1 MFSLGCRVKAAGVGA
16 TGFPCCPSA
25 RITGH
30 DQCAAGTGCHQFL
43 LADICLC
50 TSTCLEDRAIWGKLS
65 SPKPPE
71 NSGECSACSVGWT
84 CPSLPY
90 ILHMQHVS
98 LLTMQRPELAAC
110 SFRFAFCSHALFM
123 SSFQLWSERPLS
135 TGLGKLKH
143 MQKSIACSHFFSFC
157 SKPDDPI
164 TIILT
169 VISMALTILCRMG
182 RVLHSI
188 FLYLWEAGSSR
199 GTTSS
204 FICSLS
210 TALGYQV
217 LENNCS
223 KITLLWDWMGFS
235 FLLDAPAKR
244 WLMST
249 WFSFPMLQAGQMSV
263 LISPPC

>member
-1 MFSLGCRVKAAGVGA
+1 MTCVNTRLCLSNWCPLPVKEKLIFSLGCRIEAAGVGT

-25 RITGH
+25 NITGH

-43 LADICLC
+43 LAGICLC
-50 TSTCLEDRAIWGKLS
+50 TSTCLEDRAIWGKLT

-71 NSGECSACSVGWT
+71 NSGECSVCSVGWM

-98 LLTMQRPELAAC
+98 LLTMQRRELAAC

-143 MQKSIACSHFFSFC
+143 MQKPIACSHFFSFC

-164 TIILT
+164 TIILSYLNGSLPP
-169 VISMALTILCRMG
+169 VRDGQSAALHLPLSLGSRQLQ
-182 RVLHSI
+182 RNHLFFHLFFEHST
-188 FLYLWEAGSSR
+188 W
-199 GTTSS
+199 
-204 FICSLS
+204 LS
-210 TALGYQV
+210 GLREQL
-217 LENNCS
+217 LENKPFHGIECAS
-223 KITLLWDWMGFS
+223 PFYLT
-235 FLLDAPAKR
+235 R
-244 WLMST
+244 
-249 WFSFPMLQAGQMSV
+249 LQKDD
-263 LISPPC
+263 